1 MIEDLI
7 KKNEGA
13 TLEFKENIKS
23 ASLIPTIIAFANTSG
38 GRIIIGINDKTRYI
52 TGIQDPHQNSE
63 NIINQ
68 IHDAIEPKILPNIEV
83 IPYRNTYVI
92 SIEIYPSPLKPHY
105 IKSKGKEKSTYIRI
119 GSTTRLADDAL
130 LSVIER
136 SKKIK
141 SYDEE
146 LYYAANCEDID
157 FASVSQFFAHQKT
170 LLKNDF
176 ISLGILSKEGKE
188 LIPTTAGILLFG
200 KNRLELFPD
209 AYIQIGVFGDT
220 TRDKIL
226 NSQKITSF
234 FPQAIEEALSFIKR
248 HVRVELKIEDI
259 RHQEFWEIPK
269 IALREAIIN
278 AVVHTDYSLK
288 GSPIRLAIFDDRIEI
303 ENSALLLSGLTFED
317 LKNGISKIRNP
328 IIARIFNEL
337 GLIEQWG
344 SGINRMINICKEAG
358 LKEPKFEELNSR
370 IRVTF
375 YKEKI
380 TQPTLDSVD
389 KKIVK
394 LLGSYGPLSTH
405 QFSECLNISRRSIIN
420 RLARLRSNGQIIE
433 IAQTPND
440 PKKQYSLKEEK
451 KAISENYFDETLH
464 SIKQTFQ
471 NPDSVKAFWQDINYQ
486 RYAIFQ
492 IKVDKDWINLCF
504 SKVIV
509 DDFFFNDS
517 SKHEIKALSKVQK
530 IVTSDPIFREILLN
544 ALANETT
551 QKSFKK
557 RETTTYYV
565 QPEDFLDKDYRDPS
579 NGYR

>member
-1 MIEDLI
+1 
-7 KKNEGA
+7 
-13 TLEFKENIKS
+13 
-23 ASLIPTIIAFANTSG
+23 
-38 GRIIIGINDKTRYI
+38 
-52 TGIQDPHQNSE
+52 
-63 NIINQ
+63 
-68 IHDAIEPKILPNIEV
+68 
-83 IPYRNTYVI
+83 
-92 SIEIYPSPLKPHY
+92 
-105 IKSKGKEKSTYIRI
+105 
-119 GSTTRLADDAL
+119 
-130 LSVIER
+130 
-136 SKKIK
+136 
-141 SYDEE
+141 
-146 LYYAANCEDID
+146 
-157 FASVSQFFAHQKT
+157 
-170 LLKNDF
+170 
-176 ISLGILSKEGKE
+176 
-188 LIPTTAGILLFG
+188 
-200 KNRLELFPD
+200 
-209 AYIQIGVFGDT
+209 
-220 TRDKIL
+220 
-226 NSQKITSF
+226 
-234 FPQAIEEALSFIKR
+234 
-248 HVRVELKIEDI
+248 
-259 RHQEFWEIPK
+259 
-269 IALREAIIN
+269 
-278 AVVHTDYSLK
+278 
-288 GSPIRLAIFDDRIEI
+288 
-303 ENSALLLSGLTFED
+303 
-317 LKNGISKIRNP
+317 
-328 IIARIFNEL
+328 
-337 GLIEQWG
+337 
-344 SGINRMINICKEAG
+344 MINICKEAG